1 MISIRRLGP
10 ADRSQVEAFLMSHR
24 ASSIFLR
31 SNIHHAGLEDGAE
44 RYQGLY
50 VGAFNGGQLTDIA
63 AHYWNGHIILQ
74 APTLPAE
81 IAVAV
86 AQDSGRSITGIL
98 GPWAQVKTA
107 EPHIDLDRSRLGKV
121 VPEYLYTLNLES
133 LKVPGLLSEGNL
145 HHRFATVSD
154 LPTLVTWRR
163 VYDRITMGFPDHAID
178 DVRNRDMLGG
188 MIEEQ
193 RLWVLEVN
201 GAPVAVSAFSAVLP
215 DAVQVGGVFTD
226 DSHRG
231 RGFARSVVAATL
243 MDARQSGVADAILFT
258 EADNFSAQRAYESLG
273 FVRAG
278 DYGMVVLDP
287 A

>member
-1 MISIRRLGP
+1 MTSIRRLGP
-10 ADRSQVEAFLMSHR
+10 ADRAQVDDFLTSHR
-24 ASSIFLR
+24 ASSMFLR
-31 SNIHHAGLEDGAE
+31 SNIHHAELQDGVE

-50 VGAFNGGQLTDIA
+50 VGAFDGDRLTDIG

-81 IAVAV
+81 IAVAA
-86 AQDSGRSITGIL
+86 AQDSGRSVNGIL

-107 EPHIDLDRSRLGKV
+107 EPHVDLDRSRLGKV
-121 VPEYLYTLNLES
+121 VPEHLYMLNLES
-133 LKVPGLLSEGNL
+133 LKVPKSLSQEDVQ
-145 HHRFATVSD
+145 HRFATVLD
-154 LPTLVTWRR
+154 LLILVAWRR

-178 DVRNRDMLGG
+178 DVRNRDMLAG

-201 GAPVAVSAFSAVLP
+201 GAPVAVSTFSAVLP
-215 DAVQVGGVFTD
+215 DTVQVGGVFTD
-226 DSHRG
+226 ESHRG

-243 MDARQSGVADAILFT
+243 IDARQSGVVDAILFT
-258 EADNFSAQRAYESLG
+258 EADNFSAQHAYESLG